1 MTTPPRQLPW
11 NRRWLWP
18 AGWLLCAA
26 WAAAFPLVSPL
37 GPHRDWGTVAAVG
50 YLLAAVLV
58 LLPRRD
64 FRLPSALLAL
74 GVSGLLPLLLAVRSG
89 EGQSEVTVI
98 GRAGTELLAHGSP
111 YLESPASVLDLTPYL
126 PAMAAFG
133 LPRGLLGAGAALGD
147 PRLWCAVAF
156 LATAGGAWQA
166 LRRGRPLL
174 GTQLLAAQRPLV
186 PTAGSATA
194 GGAWQ
199 ALRRGRPLLGTQLL
213 AARRP
218 LVPMAGSATAGG
230 AWQALRPGQPLL
242 GTQLL
247 AAQRPLVPTAG
258 SATAGGAWQALRPG
272 RPLLGTQLS
281 AARRPLVPTA
291 GSAGGRI
298 VGLSALRRL
307 GRAPFAP
314 GTSTGGGS
322 PASQLP
328 HARTSLAPGAVALA
342 ASPVVALPLAVSGVD
357 LPMTGL
363 LCLALALASRRHA
376 GGAGL
381 ALALACAMKWTA
393 WPAVPVAV
401 ALLGAV
407 AGRRAA
413 RRCAGVAVTVAT
425 ALVAPWL
432 VLAPGPM
439 VRQVFEFPL
448 GLGDWRTPAASPLP
462 GRLLAQLGAGGWWL
476 ALALLLLGG
485 GAVAV
490 SLVRRP
496 PTTAVAAADRLAVG
510 LSVAF
515 LLAPAG
521 RFGYLALPL
530 FLAVFTRLAC
540 GRPSGGGTST
550 PGPQNAVRRP
560 APLATSSSPTAEA
573 RPTSREPVAAGRHS

>member
-1 MTTPPRQLPW
+1 MITPPRQLRW

-26 WAAAFPLVSPL
+26 WAAAFPVVSPL

-126 PAMAAFG
+126 PAMATFG

-156 LATAGGAWQA
+156 LATAGGGWQV
-166 LRRGRPLL
+166 LRRGRPRT
-174 GTQLLAAQRPLV
+174 GAQLP
-186 PTAGSATA
+186 
-194 GGAWQ
+194 
-199 ALRRGRPLLGTQLL
+199 

-218 LVPMAGSATAGG
+218 LAGSPGG
-230 AWQALRPGQPLL
+230 LI
-242 GTQLL
+242 T
-247 AAQRPLVPTAG
+247 
-258 SATAGGAWQALRPG
+258 
-272 RPLLGTQLS
+272 
-281 AARRPLVPTA
+281 
-291 GSAGGRI
+291 
-298 VGLSALRRL
+298 GLSALRWL

-322 PASQLP
+322 PSSQLP
-328 HARTSLAPGAVALA
+328 VVRTSLAPMAGSPGRRITGRTATRQLSRAPLAPGTSAGDGYPAPQPPVVRPSLAPGAVALA
-342 ASPVVALPLAVSGVD
+342 ASPVVALPLTVSGVD

-363 LCLALALASRRHA
+363 LCLALALASRRHS

-393 WPAVPVAV
+393 WPAVPAAV

-413 RRCAGVAVTVAT
+413 RRCAGVAVTVTT

-530 FLAVFTRLAC
+530 FLAVFTRLAS

-550 PGPQNAVRRP
+550 PVPQNAVRRP
-560 APLATSSSPTAEA
+560 APLATNDSPTA

>member
-1 MTTPPRQLPW
+1 MTTPPRQLRW

-58 LLPRRD
+58 LPPRRD

-156 LATAGGAWQA
+156 LATAGGAWQ
-166 LRRGRPLL
+166 
-174 GTQLLAAQRPLV
+174 V
-186 PTAGSATA
+186 
-194 GGAWQ
+194 
-199 ALRRGRPLLGTQLL
+199 LRRGRPLLGTQLL

-218 LVPMAGSATAGG
+218 LVPMPGSATAGG
-230 AWQALRPGQPLL
+230 AWQALR
-242 GTQLL
+242 
-247 AAQRPLVPTAG
+247 R
-258 SATAGGAWQALRPG
+258 G
-272 RPLLGTQLS
+272 RTLLGTQLS
-281 AARRPLVPTA
+281 AARRPLVPTAGSATAGGASQALRRGRTLLGTQLLAARRPLVPMA

-314 GTSTGGGS
+314 GSSTGGGS
-322 PASQLP
+322 PASQPP

-550 PGPQNAVRRP
+550 PVPQNAVRRP
-560 APLATSSSPTAEA
+560 APLATNSSPTAEA